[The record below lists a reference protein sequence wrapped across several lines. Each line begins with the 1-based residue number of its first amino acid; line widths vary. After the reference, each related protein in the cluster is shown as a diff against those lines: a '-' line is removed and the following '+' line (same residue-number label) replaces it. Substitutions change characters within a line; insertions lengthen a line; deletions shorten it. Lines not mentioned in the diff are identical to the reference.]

1 MMVPNRVPKEKEIIR
16 EKPARKIVQRRAL
29 EIMFVTGSGK
39 YAIEIPKSPCKML
52 FKYDQYCPSK
62 GSSVKPKV
70 SRRAFIASG
79 LSLPRNRAKII
90 AAGSPGISLGMK
102 KLSVNAAHAAMK

>member
-1 MMVPNRVPKEKEIIR
+1 MANQKYGNAPINARTGGRVESNLPLLFQAMMVPKRVPKEKEIIR

-52 FKYDQYCPSK
+52 FK
-62 GSSVKPKV
+62 
-70 SRRAFIASG
+70 
-79 LSLPRNRAKII
+79 
-90 AAGSPGISLGMK
+90 
-102 KLSVNAAHAAMK
+102 